1 MDGENLKLF
10 VLIVL
15 GLLFVLA
22 SKSIV
27 MDPILNSNN
36 GRETIVFLF
45 FILLY
50 IGIFLFKIIDL
61 YNYLF

>member
-10 VLIVL
+10 VFIVL

-22 SKSIV
+22 SKSMI

-36 GRETIVFLF
+36 GRETIVFVF